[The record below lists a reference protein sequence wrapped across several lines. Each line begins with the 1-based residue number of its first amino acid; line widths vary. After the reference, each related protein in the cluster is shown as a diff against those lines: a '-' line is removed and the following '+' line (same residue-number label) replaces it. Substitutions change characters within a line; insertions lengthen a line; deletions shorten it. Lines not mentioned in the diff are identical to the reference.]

1 MDKETKAI
9 EEAKSRGK
17 IFIENGW
24 TEHEVEI
31 FVKGFVE
38 GSDWSIE
45 TAYHQPGDIPFSG
58 EMILCE
64 TKGFPMIAGPNH
76 ENFNETVEH
85 FGITRWAYTNDLL
98 PGVVPSP
105 EKKEVNPKFRKGDLV
120 VLKSYQKCIE
130 LNKDWQLNEAALK
143 GLMTRKFKIED
154 IEIENGQVFYKLDGG
169 TSVINRFPECFL
181 DYVGNLLQVPK
192 MNAVNPKY
200 STGQS
205 VIIKSEGELR
215 LLYGKDADLTDLIP
229 YVNQEARIEDV
240 IVTGDTIT
248 YMIRRYMMKGITV
261 REDAIKEPVPEYKKG
276 QSVVIKS
283 ESDLHEIYYGNSILT
298 YLLPFAGKVVQ
309 IIETTPSRD
318 PAYTFYRIENEES
331 NITLDVTYNA
341 ILCDANNRPQREPL
355 ECRNEIDSITVRDI
369 HVAQLDTSKFN
380 PSPMET
386 WKALFASV
394 ESFLS
399 VASPDIRAWAAG
411 QLYGYS
417 ECLMQQ
423 ITETPIEAPDTVKED
438 FNATILVCLA
448 DDVLECPNEC
458 EGKEFATGTFKL
470 KDGAYFSKYRIKS
483 SCVVYTSK
491 NIGVGSSNHK
501 SGLFSLGFTIR
512 QEGFTEEDLK
522 DFLFKFKGR
531 RVVLLYKED
540 DKTYYSCIYT
550 NDITSSY
557 VNFLLD
563 ESGLKYVSLIAERVF
578 ALEIRLKE
586 EDLNLSELLKD

>member
-9 EEAKSRGK
+9 EEAKSRVK
-17 IFIENGW
+17 NYMENGW
-24 TEHEVEI
+24 ADHELSI
-31 FVKGFVE
+31 YIKGFVE

-45 TAYHQPGDIPFSG
+45 AAYHQPGDIPIDG

-98 PGVVPSP
+98 PGVVSSP
-105 EKKEVNPKFRKGDLV
+105 EKKDVNPKFRTGDLV

-143 GLMTRKFKIED
+143 GLMARKLKIED
-154 IEIENGQVFYKLDGG
+154 IEIDNGQVFYKLDGG

-200 STGQS
+200 KRGQS
-205 VIIKSEGELR
+205 VVIKSEGELR

-248 YMIRRYMMKGITV
+248 YMIRRYMMKGTTV

-309 IIETTPSRD
+309 IIGTTPSSD
-318 PAYTFYRIENEES
+318 PAYTLYRIENEES

-341 ILCDANNRPQREPL
+341 ILCDANNRSQREPL
-355 ECRNEIDSITVRDI
+355 ECRNEIDNIIARDI
-369 HVAQLDTSKFN
+369 HVAQLDTSKLN

-386 WKALFASV
+386 WSAMFSGTKG
-394 ESFLS
+394 FLS
-399 VASPDIRAWAAG
+399 SASPELRAFAAG
-411 QLYGYS
+411 QL
-417 ECLMQQ
+417 
-423 ITETPIEAPDTVKED
+423 
-438 FNATILVCLA
+438 
-448 DDVLECPNEC
+448 
-458 EGKEFATGTFKL
+458 
-470 KDGAYFSKYRIKS
+470 
-483 SCVVYTSK
+483 
-491 NIGVGSSNHK
+491 
-501 SGLFSLGFTIR
+501 LG
-512 QEGFTEEDLK
+512 
-522 DFLFKFKGR
+522 
-531 RVVLLYKED
+531 
-540 DKTYYSCIYT
+540 
-550 NDITSSY
+550 
-557 VNFLLD
+557 
-563 ESGLKYVSLIAERVF
+563 
-578 ALEIRLKE
+578 
-586 EDLNLSELLKD
+586 LSEMIMKEMTDGSQKGE

>member
-1 MDKETKAI
+1 MENKLPKYIKGQFVVMRSI
-9 EEAKSRGK
+9 EELRAMNYKDDVL
-17 IFIENGW
+17 N
-24 TEHEVEI
+24 
-31 FVKGFVE
+31 FVRPL
-38 GSDWSIE
+38 
-45 TAYHQPGDIPFSG
+45 A
-58 EMILCE
+58 
-64 TKGFPMIAGPNH
+64 
-76 ENFNETVEH
+76 
-85 FGITRWAYTNDLL
+85 
-98 PGVVPSP
+98 
-105 EKKEVNPKFRKGDLV
+105 
-120 VLKSYQKCIE
+120 
-130 LNKDWQLNEAALK
+130 
-143 GLMTRKFKIED
+143 
-154 IEIENGQVFYKLDGG
+154 GQV
-169 TSVINRFPECFL
+169 
-181 DYVGNLLQVPK
+181 
-192 MNAVNPKY
+192 
-200 STGQS
+200 
-205 VIIKSEGELR
+205 VIIDNVSKA
-215 LLYGKDADLTDLIP
+215 ADS
-229 YVNQEARIEDV
+229 YF
-240 IVTGDTIT
+240 
-248 YMIRRYMMKGITV
+248 YTV
-261 REDAIKEPVPEYKKG
+261 RKYKENHCVMVHED
-276 QSVVIKS
+276 
-283 ESDLHEIYYGNSILT
+283 
-298 YLLPFAGKVVQ
+298 F
-309 IIETTPSRD
+309 
-318 PAYTFYRIENEES
+318 
-331 NITLDVTYNA
+331 
-341 ILCDANNRPQREPL
+341 ILCDANCRTQREPL
-355 ECRNEIDSITVRDI
+355 ECRNEIGSIIARDI

-417 ECLMQQ
+417 ERLMQQ
-423 ITETPIEAPDTVKED
+423 ITETPIEAPDTGKED

-458 EGKEFATGTFKL
+458 GGEEFATGTFKL

-491 NIGVGSSNHK
+491 NIGLGSYNHK

-531 RVVLLYKED
+531 RAVLLYKED
-540 DKTYYSCIYT
+540 DKTYYSCIYA